1 MDIVWVVSAMQV
13 LLFIIERGG
22 YPVCADR
29 FSRLGY
35 RVIIERSMRKAL
47 ALLKSASPDVVV
59 AEFNFGPRY
68 GDRISNLE
76 PLFAR
81 IETGFRATRVIALAD
96 AEYWHHLDTLRKR
109 FPIFDTLMH
118 PVTEDRLVDC
128 VNRAAQP

>member
-1 MDIVWVVSAMQV
+1 MKV

-22 YPVCADR
+22 YPVCAER
-29 FSRLGY
+29 FTRLGY
-35 RVIIERSMRKAL
+35 RVIVERSMRKAL
-47 ALLKSASPDVVV
+47 ALLKSASPDVVI

-81 IETGFRATRVIALAD
+81 IETGLRAMRVIALAD
-96 AEYWHHLDTLRKR
+96 AEYWHHLETLRER
-109 FPIFDTLMH
+109 FPVFDTLMH

-128 VNRAAQP
+128 VSRAAQS